1 MVKFMMHKTKLIT
14 GISVFFLYA
23 FLMIDKANAVTKTT
37 VLPGF
42 ANLTYSNSIKL
53 NSKGCQE
60 IKFAYVVD
68 ENLPLVNTAFIV
80 QLVHK
85 SKKII
90 YGYSYWFSD
99 ISTTDE
105 LPSMSRIGTLPMKIC
120 RNNWEVKTKT
130 ETTKY
135 IGVKPGSYKL
145 YFAFG
150 FYDGINVGDKK
161 VINESIKLTS

>member
-1 MVKFMMHKTKLIT
+1 MVKFMMHKAKLIT
-14 GISVFFLYA
+14 VTTVLFLNAY
-23 FLMIDKANAVTKTT
+23 LMTDQANAVTKTT

-42 ANLTYSNSIKL
+42 ANLTYSDSIKL
-53 NSKGCQE
+53 KSKGCQE
-60 IKFAYVVD
+60 INFSYVVD
-68 ENLPLVNTAFIV
+68 ESLPLVNTAFIV

-85 SKKII
+85 TKKIM

-99 ISTTDE
+99 ISTTDG
-105 LPSMSRIGTLPMKIC
+105 LPSMSRIGTIPMKIC
-120 RNNWEVKTKT
+120 RNNWEVKAKT

-135 IGVKPGSYKL
+135 IGVKPGSYEL

-161 VINESIKLTS
+161 VIIESIKLTS